1 MDIAPTQV
9 VQRASDALSAEV
21 GPELV
26 LLSGE
31 LQSVGLDVV
40 GRRVWQ
46 LLEEPRS
53 FDRLVDELM
62 GEFETDKATCQR
74 DVSRFLAS
82 LDELGLVEF
91 V

>member
-1 MDIAPTQV
+1 MDISPTEV
-9 VQRASDALSAEV
+9 VQRAPDALSAEV

-31 LQSVGLDVV
+31 LQYVGLDAV

-53 FDRLVDELM
+53 FDRLIDELM
-62 GEFETDKATCQR
+62 SEFDTDKATCQR

-82 LDELGLVEF
+82 LDELGLVRF
-91 V
+91 G